1 MSHLQWTK
9 LSTVKSF
16 LSASEITYFNRLIET
31 LRRCIGNQ
39 GAQSVNEFDDDVFPL
54 LLIVSRARGALEL
67 VNIIEGKSTAN
78 EVLSNLIQSHD
89 AFEQQRARD
98 LDEERAREGRE
109 ELKRQQEDEY
119 EQSRKADLAKERAR
133 QEEHD
138 ANERL
143 KQEKLVI
150 D

>member
-1 MSHLQWTK
+1 M
-9 LSTVKSF
+9 
-16 LSASEITYFNRLIET
+16 
-31 LRRCIGNQ
+31 
-39 GAQSVNEFDDDVFPL
+39 NEFDDDVFPL